1 MLQYDAVLVL
11 SRIYKLHRKQRV
23 VFTIAYTQ
31 HHIITPATPM
41 ILADPKSSNPQN
53 QRVFLSPCRACCCA
67 AVWSLINAIYTE
79 IPYYIICSLTI
90 DTIYYTISYILNISI
105 KDIFLHPIHLTQQ
118 KRNIKPSSRSIKSP
132 LTSLPSSKIQNYE

>member
-1 MLQYDAVLVL
+1 MLCRCYSDAVLVL

-31 HHIITPATPM
+31 HQIITPATPM

-53 QRVFLSPCRACCCA
+53 QRVSFPLLCCC
-67 AVWSLINAIYTE
+67 VDVNTQINAIYTE

-90 DTIYYTISYILNISI
+90 DTICSTI
-105 KDIFLHPIHLTQQ
+105 
-118 KRNIKPSSRSIKSP
+118 
-132 LTSLPSSKIQNYE
+132 